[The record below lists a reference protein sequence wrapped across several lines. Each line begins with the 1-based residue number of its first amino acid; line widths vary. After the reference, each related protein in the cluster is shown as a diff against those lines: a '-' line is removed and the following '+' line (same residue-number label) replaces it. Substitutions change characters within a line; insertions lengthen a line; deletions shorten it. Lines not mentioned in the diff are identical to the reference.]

1 MPIYS
6 HPFGDGPRVSLL
18 KICLFPT
25 DNGLEVRLSE
35 NKLGK
40 NDLVRSDRR
49 RTYKSNKRTSP
60 QVHHPTS
67 PEILKVCSG
76 SKQTVKGI
84 QVITSRET
92 TLPACIAVPSQG

>member
-1 MPIYS
+1 M
-6 HPFGDGPRVSLL
+6 
-18 KICLFPT
+18 
-25 DNGLEVRLSE
+25 RLSE
-35 NKLGK
+35 NKVGQ

-84 QVITSRET
+84 QGITSRET